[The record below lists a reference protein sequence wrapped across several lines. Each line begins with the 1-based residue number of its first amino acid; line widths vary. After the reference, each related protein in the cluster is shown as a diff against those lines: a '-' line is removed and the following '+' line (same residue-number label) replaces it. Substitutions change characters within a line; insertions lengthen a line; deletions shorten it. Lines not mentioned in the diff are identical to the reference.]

1 MELQDWQQRV
11 VEEKHEL
18 DAKLVKLDM
27 FLDGSKPSYIEQID
41 WDLLKQQRTAMGQYS
56 FILDLRIGKFKGAN

>member
-27 FLDGSKPSYIEQID
+27 FLDGSKPSHIEQLD
-41 WDLLKQQRTAMGQYS
+41 WDLLKQQRAAMGQYS
-56 FILDLRIGKFKGAN
+56 FILDLRIGKFKGEN

>member
-1 MELQDWQQRV
+1 MELQDWQQRI

-27 FLDGSKPSYIEQID
+27 FLDGSKPSHIEQLD